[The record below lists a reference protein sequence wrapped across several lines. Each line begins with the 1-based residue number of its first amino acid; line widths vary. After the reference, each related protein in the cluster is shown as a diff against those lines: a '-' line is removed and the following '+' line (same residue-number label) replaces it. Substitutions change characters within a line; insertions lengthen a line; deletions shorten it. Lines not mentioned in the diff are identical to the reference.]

1 MVTRRKKKN
10 RISSSIHSLSPPLD
24 PRMHKTKNATGAAA
38 TECLVLEM
46 QRELDH
52 LKSQVVIGGFS
63 VEPLPGIAS
72 VRLRKTGATE
82 SLQRSAMM

>member
-1 MVTRRKKKN
+1 MHKTKN
-10 RISSSIHSLSPPLD
+10 ATGGMP
-24 PRMHKTKNATGAAA
+24 KTKNATGAAA